1 MYMGSSG
8 QMETV
13 EAQVYGRDRG
23 ASVSSLLINLLSR
36 GTEWRRRTGVLTCSL
51 TTLPPGSFQKDKTEP
66 AS

>member
-1 MYMGSSG
+1 MGRSG

-13 EAQVYGRDRG
+13 EAPVYGRDHG

-36 GTEWRRRTGVLTCSL
+36 GTEWQRRRTGVLTCSL
-51 TTLPPGSFQKDKTEP
+51 TTLPPGSFQKDKAEP